1 MSDWL
6 DWATGGA
13 DQGSFFTVCGCVA
26 LLLPLIVIK
35 QPIRSTI
42 YASHADAAHEYL
54 RRFRGA
60 PTSILAAMSRDNL
73 QTASHIGKELSLS
86 KLTYDGLMYASTVA
100 LKEAVNDASGGQTGR
115 KGSGASKEVPDVP
128 QAFLGLERSQAFNAS
143 LIERMCQTNDKTV
156 LECMQQQRTIHVR
169 APDAQ
174 PGTIVVLL
182 DIHTCSPAVRLE
194 CLYTSNLCR
203 FACIR

>member
-1 MSDWL
+1 MTELMSTWL

-26 LLLPLIVIK
+26 LLLPLIVLK
-35 QPIRSTI
+35 QPIRSAS
-42 YASHADAAHEYL
+42 YASHTDAAYQYL
-54 RRFRGA
+54 GRFRGA

-100 LKEAVNDASGGQTGR
+100 LKEAVNDASASQQKGR
-115 KGSGASKEVPDVP
+115 KGSGGAQNVPDVP
-128 QAFLGLERSQAFNAS
+128 QAFLGIERSQAFNAC

-174 PGTIVVLL
+174 PGTIVILHPNTR
-182 DIHTCSPAVRLE
+182 DISGL
-194 CLYTSNLCR
+194 S
-203 FACIR
+203 